1 MDENNRGPRARHQA
15 LRAIRD
21 LLLRIATIVR
31 LKNRGV
37 FGPTVYRFYGP
48 SCGPKVLPAFR
59 RASITEDEYE
69 KFRAARKRRT
79 TRPPKV

>member
-1 MDENNRGPRARHQA
+1 MDENNGGPGTRPQA
-15 LRAIRD
+15 LWAIKD
-21 LLLRIATIVR
+21 LFRRIAAIVR

-59 RASITEDEYE
+59 RASITENEYE
-69 KFRAARKRRT
+69 KFRAARKRRNT
-79 TRPPKV
+79 TPPNV